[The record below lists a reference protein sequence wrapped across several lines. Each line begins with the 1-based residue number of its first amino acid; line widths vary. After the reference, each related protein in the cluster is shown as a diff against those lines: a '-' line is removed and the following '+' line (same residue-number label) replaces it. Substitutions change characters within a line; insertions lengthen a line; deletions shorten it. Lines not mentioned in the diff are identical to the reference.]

1 MSYPRYPKYKDS
13 GVDWLGDMP
22 EGWSI
27 VPFLGI
33 AKERTESNAGMIE
46 QNLLSLSYG
55 NIIPKDIGS
64 SDGLLPA
71 SFETYQIVEPDDIV
85 FRLTDLQNDKR
96 SLRTGIVKERG
107 IITSAYVA
115 VYPSGIY
122 ASYFAHL
129 LRAYDEEKV
138 FYSMGGGLRQ
148 TLKYKELSRLP
159 VVLPSET
166 EQQAIAA
173 FLDSECAKTDAL
185 IAEQEKLI
193 ALLQEKRQA
202 VISHAVTKGLNP
214 DAPMKD
220 SGVEWLGEVPIHWTP
235 TRLKFTTEA
244 IVDCPHDTPLYSE
257 EGQFLVIRTADI
269 FAGILDTTH
278 MYRLEQPDY
287 EHRIRRRS
295 LQKGDIVYGRE
306 GERWGFAA
314 LVPEDN
320 MFCLGQRMMQFVP
333 SQDIN
338 PSFLMW
344 QLNSRAVYEQGV
356 VDTVGATSPHVNV
369 WTIKNYSLVHPPLS
383 EQQAIVAY
391 LDTET
396 AKIDALIAEA
406 EKGVVLLKER
416 KSALIAAV
424 VTGKIDVRGL
434 VPAQTLAQAPAQTQE
449 AV

>member
-13 GVDWLGDMP
+13 GVDWLGEVP
-22 EGWSI
+22 VGWKT
-27 VPFLGI
+27 VPFLGV
-33 AKERTESNAGMIE
+33 AKERTESNTGMVE

-96 SLRTGIVKERG
+96 SLRTGRVQQRG

-115 VYPSGIY
+115 VHPRGIR
-122 ASYFAHL
+122 ADYFAHL

-148 TLKYKELSRLP
+148 TLKYNELSRLTILLP
-159 VVLPSET
+159 PSE
-166 EQQAIAA
+166 EQQTIAT
-173 FLDSECAKTDAL
+173 FLDSECAKTDTL
-185 IAEQEKLI
+185 IVEQEKLI
-193 ALLQEKRQA
+193 TLLREKRQA

-214 DAPMKD
+214 NAPMKD
-220 SGVEWLGEVPIHWTP
+220 SGVEWLGVVPVHWTP
-235 TRLKFTTEA
+235 TRLKFVTEA
-244 IVDCPHDTPLYSE
+244 IVDCPHDTPPYSE
-257 EGQFLVIRTADI
+257 DGQFLVIRTADI
-269 FAGILDTTH
+269 SAGILNTANL
-278 MYRLEQPDY
+278 YRLEQPDY
-287 EHRIRRRS
+287 EHRIRRKE
-295 LQKGDIVYGRE
+295 LKKGDIVYGRE

-314 LVPEDN
+314 LVPDDN
-320 MFCLGQRMMQFVP
+320 LFCLGQRMMQFVP
-333 SQDIN
+333 AESM
-338 PSFLMW
+338 SSAFLMW

-356 VDTVGATSPHVNV
+356 LDTVGATSPHVNV
-369 WTIKNYSLVHPPLS
+369 WTIKNYFLVLPPFS
-383 EQQAIVAY
+383 EQRTIVEY

-406 EKGVVLLKER
+406 ENGIALLKER
-416 KSALIAAV
+416 KSALISAA

-434 VPAQTLAQAPAQTQE
+434 IPKQAQE
-449 AV
+449 AI